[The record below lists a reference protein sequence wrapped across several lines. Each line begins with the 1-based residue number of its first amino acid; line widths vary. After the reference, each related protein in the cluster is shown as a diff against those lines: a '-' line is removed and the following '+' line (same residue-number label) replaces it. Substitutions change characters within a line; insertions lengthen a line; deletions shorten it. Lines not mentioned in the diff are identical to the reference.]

1 MSQLPYVRQPQEKYP
16 SKPHG
21 FCQRLPIQKTPVP
34 IFPCRQIS
42 EQRDRVGDLLKGS
55 CYWSRGLKPTL
66 PCIQRPPPPH
76 PAINT
81 HPATRNHLETERDP
95 AAGGTAELVPSV
107 GILAHSCYNCTT
119 LLGDLTRHLISET
132 CNQYSCHG
140 TILIPDRILTKF
152 SSIILPGNDMSQKE
166 AFPPSHTSFPAFQ

>member
-1 MSQLPYVRQPQEKYP
+1 MATATPYQRQPEAQRKDFFKILSQLPYVRQPQEKYP

-34 IFPCRQIS
+34 IFPCHRIS

-81 HPATRNHLETERDP
+81 HPVTRNHMETERYP
-95 AAGGTAELVPSV
+95 AASSMAEVVPSV
-107 GILAHSCYNCTT
+107 GIIPATT
-119 LLGDLTRHLISET
+119 AQLCLET
-132 CNQYSCHG
+132 S
-140 TILIPDRILTKF
+140 
-152 SSIILPGNDMSQKE
+152 PGI
-166 AFPPSHTSFPAFQ
+166 